1 MSAPIFRAIAP
12 IIGMPMRNYLDT
24 QGKDSEMPV
33 ILITGTKDQT
43 VPPGEWESTDFS
55 TASDGGEY
63 YYTGATAIIRSW
75 GETNNCEYTDAA
87 KSFNDGNKQTD
98 CRTYCSRGAGWS
110 KGRTNYA
117 GVANLGWPK
126 VLDCRAKMNHDYAL
140 EWSFNL
146 ILDFFEAHSL

>member
-1 MSAPIFRAIAP
+1 MSAPIFKAIAP

-87 KSFNDGNKQTD
+87 KLFNDGNK
-98 CRTYCSRGAGWS
+98 
-110 KGRTNYA
+110 
-117 GVANLGWPK
+117 
-126 VLDCRAKMNHDYAL
+126 
-140 EWSFNL
+140 
-146 ILDFFEAHSL
+146 